1 MKKYEYKI
9 SAFGKIRQE
18 KEKEKKVAKKPYKV
32 CPWRAYIV

>member
-18 KEKEKKVAKKPYKV
+18 KGKEKKAVNKTYRI
-32 CPWRAYIV
+32 CPWKAYLI